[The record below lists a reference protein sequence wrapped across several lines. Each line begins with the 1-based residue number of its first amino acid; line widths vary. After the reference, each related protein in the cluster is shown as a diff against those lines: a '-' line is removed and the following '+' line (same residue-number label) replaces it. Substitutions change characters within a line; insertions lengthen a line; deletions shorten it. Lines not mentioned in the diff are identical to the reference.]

1 MIAYAAHIHLVLNDV
16 PVIVAPLLS
25 PLLGSV

>member
-1 MIAYAAHIHLVLNDV
+1 VIDYAAHIHLVLNHV

-25 PLLGSV
+25 LLLGIV